1 VRSRTI
7 LTALFACAL
16 AVGAIVLSGSFSAAA
31 PRGAESAA
39 DQLQEVLEEARL
51 DTGSPGVTAA
61 VVDDGELV
69 WSGVAGDRT
78 VGGDPVEPGTRFIT
92 ASAGKTVTAAMVLLL
107 AERGE
112 LSLGDRVSEYVH
124 GIPGGRRVRIRD
136 LLEHSSGLPDYLSRP
151 EIWRLIQSDPAHEWT
166 RPEIFDVLGHLRFR
180 PGSRVSYSNTNFI
193 VLGAVIEEVTGRSI
207 EQTFHSLI
215 AVPLELDDSSWLY
228 DPALYENGAHPYR
241 ERRDG
246 ELTDAWDDG
255 FVSTDFVG
263 EVWTDGGFATTGAD
277 LARFAN
283 SLVVGDLL
291 EPATRRQLLRFRE
304 RGYGR
309 GIFRYRFDGR
319 RIVGHDGL
327 YEGFTAQHWTD
338 PASGVTVAVLA
349 NLQARGADPSW
360 EIWKRLARV
369 AFSREER

>member
-7 LTALFACAL
+7 LAALWLL
-16 AVGAIVLSGSFSAAA
+16 AVCAVAFLDGPPPAGARATAA
-31 PRGAESAA
+31 E
-39 DQLQEVLEEARL
+39 LQTTLEDARL
-51 DTGSPGVTAA
+51 DTGAPGASAA
-61 VVDDGELV
+61 VVDDGVLV
-69 WSGVAGDRT
+69 WAGVAGERRL
-78 VGGDPVEPGTRFIT
+78 GGEPVTSSTRFVT

-107 AERGE
+107 AEGGE
-112 LSLGDRVSEYVH
+112 LSLGDRVSEYVR
-124 GIPGGRRVRIRD
+124 GIPGGGRVRIRN

-166 RPEIFDVLGHLRFR
+166 RAELFDDLGRLRFR

-193 VLGAVIEEVTGRSI
+193 VLGAVIEEVTGGPI
-207 EQTFHSLI
+207 EETFRSLI
-215 AVPLELDDSSWLY
+215 AVPLGLADSSWLY
-228 DPALYENGAHPYR
+228 DPGLFDHGAHPYR

-263 EVWTDGGFATTGAD
+263 EVWTDGGLATTGAD

-283 SLVVGDLL
+283 ALVVGPLL
-291 EPATRRQLLRFRE
+291 GTKARRQLLRFRE

-309 GIFRYRFDGR
+309 GIFRYGFDGH

-338 PASGVTVAVLA
+338 PASGVTIAVMT
-349 NLQARGADPSW
+349 NLQARGPDPSW
-360 EIWKRLARV
+360 EIWKRLARI
-369 AFSREER
+369 ALNRSAR